1 MLSGLSGLHELY
13 MERNELRKIEEGTF
27 QHMVNLRILD
37 LNTNMLSVI
46 VKNTF
51 FGIKVLQ

>member
-13 MERNELRKIEEGTF
+13 MERNKLTRIEEGTF

-46 VKNTF
+46 DKNTF